1 MSMVQYSCWSNCNGS
16 CDFCLRRER
25 IPYDKNYMLCSLRAI
40 RHNIDKVDWKG
51 EYSDGISLLGG
62 ELYNIT
68 DTDVQDEFLRLVDD
82 IIVKVLRVSPNKNV
96 RYSTVTN
103 GQYDPA
109 FLFRVLDKISD
120 ACGTQAVD
128 INFSYDLKYR
138 YKTEDMRKLALE
150 NINKVHDRYD
160 YRVGVQ
166 MILTQYVIDSV
177 RNGTWSIDKFLK
189 EDIPGNGLC
198 FLYPHP
204 IHTGIKLDDFFFKRE
219 DLLNFVLY
227 LRTYFPDIH
236 ASFLF
241 STQNSGIFKAT
252 GLIDKRFR
260 EDFSLADQ
268 QPRLSDGKEEI
279 NPVCGHS
286 TLYQCYSDSDA
297 CLLCDLQSM
306 DAGMGD
312 F

>member
-1 MSMVQYSCWSNCNGS
+1 
-16 CDFCLRRER
+16 
-25 IPYDKNYMLCSLRAI
+25 MLCSLRAI